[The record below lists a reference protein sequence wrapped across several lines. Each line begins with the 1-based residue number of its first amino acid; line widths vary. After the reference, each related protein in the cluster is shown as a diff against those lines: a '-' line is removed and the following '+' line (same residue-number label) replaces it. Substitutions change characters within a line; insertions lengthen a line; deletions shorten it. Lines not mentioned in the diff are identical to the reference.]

1 MSIFSKTPKTDKKAA
16 AKAEADAAP
25 KNNQQGRVLKGV
37 VASTK
42 MKDTIVVVVTRY
54 FKHSRYGKF
63 LSARKRYK
71 AHDAGNKCV
80 EGETVE
86 IRECRPISKDKRFTV
101 VR

>member
-1 MSIFSKTPKTDKKAA
+1 MAIFSKTTKSPKKAA
-16 AKAEADAAP
+16 AKAEGDVVAAP
-25 KNNQQGRVLKGV
+25 AGRVLKGT

-54 FKHSRYGKF
+54 FKHPRYGKF

-71 AHDAGNKCV
+71 AHDEGNKCV
-80 EGETVE
+80 EGDAVE

>member
-1 MSIFSKTPKTDKKAA
+1 MAIFSKSKKPVGD
-16 AKAEADAAP
+16 AKKEASAAEAP
-25 KNNQQGRVLKGV
+25 KGRVLKGV

-42 MKDTIVVVVTRY
+42 MKDTVVVVVTRY
-54 FKHSRYGKF
+54 FKHARYGKF

>member
-1 MSIFSKTPKTDKKAA
+1 MAIFSKTPKSTEKKTADKAA
-16 AKAEADAAP
+16 VAPAP
-25 KNNQQGRVLKGV
+25 KGRVLKGI

-42 MKDTIVVVVTRY
+42 MKDTIVVVVTRR
-54 FKHSRYGKF
+54 FKHERYGKF

-71 AHDAGNKCV
+71 AHDEGNKCA
-80 EGETVE
+80 EGDQVE

>member
-1 MSIFSKTPKTDKKAA
+1 MSIFSKTKTTKKAD
-16 AKAEADAAP
+16 KAEVSGSAP
-25 KNNQQGRVLKGV
+25 KGRVLKGT

-54 FKHSRYGKF
+54 FKHPRYGKF
-63 LSARKRYK
+63 LSTRKRFK
-71 AHDAGNKCV
+71 AHDEGNKCV
-80 EGETVE
+80 EGETVL